1 MLISEL
7 KNVAVQPFITWGC
20 TKETFALKMHHDF
33 CYASK
38 CIYNHSFCTPS
49 NHSIRKILNNYYK
62 IHYRRKITTM
72 VSNDILNSDNFWSH
86 EKINKHSSL
95 YTTTPLNNYDMSKN
109 TSKID
114 GWMQSW
120 SIKCLSEELCILNQL
135 ISNMFVFW
143 SCQNVPFEW
152 ALKPNKACNQCLE
165 K

>member
-20 TKETFALKMHHDF
+20 TKETFALKMHYAF
-33 CYASK
+33 CYK
-38 CIYNHSFCTPS
+38 YKRIYNHNFYTPS
-49 NHSIRKILNNYYK
+49 NHTMIEIFTMVLNN
-62 IHYRRKITTM
+62 
-72 VSNDILNSDNFWSH
+72 ILNSDNFWSH

-120 SIKCLSEELCILNQL
+120 SIKCLSEKLCILNQL

-152 ALKPNKACNQCLE
+152 ALKPNKACNQCPE